1 MSVELTAK
9 TSIWLSDEALEA
21 ERAIVEHLDFAA
33 ARKQRFEIALLVFA
47 QVLMAKTR
55 GEETISLSS
64 LNFKKLP

>member
-1 MSVELTAK
+1 MSVDLTAK

-21 ERAIVEHLDFAA
+21 EQAIIEHLDFAA

-55 GEETISLSS
+55 GEETLSLSS